1 MGWAGGRDGIRTHD
15 PGVANAVLSQLSY
28 SPIPM
33 NDNNNIITMPEPDL
47 AGQLEKMQR
56 DWDERARQN
65 ARFYVNTERQDWSDA
80 EFFRSGE
87 RTVAEEIMTDM
98 INICQGKDP
107 KRMTVL
113 EIGCGAGRVTRALA
127 QVFGE
132 VYGVDISGEMVRQ
145 AHAATA
151 DLPHVRI
158 VQNNGKDLSVLGRV
172 RFDFAFSSIV
182 FQHIPS
188 RAVIESYVRDV
199 HRLLRAG
206 RLFKFQVQGAMAI
219 DEAPDDTWVGVAFS
233 EAEARAMAQRRGFEM
248 RYGHG
253 GGSQYYWLWFFKP
266 KYPPVAWWY
275 RGNYAAQRIYR
286 KLRNKAWRQGPR

>member
-1 MGWAGGRDGIRTHD
+1 
-15 PGVANAVLSQLSY
+15 
-28 SPIPM
+28 M
-33 NDNNNIITMPEPDL
+33 NDNNNNITMPEPDL
-47 AGQLEKMQR
+47 TVQLEKMQR
-56 DWDERARQN
+56 DWDERAREN
-65 ARFYVNTERQDWSDA
+65 ARFYVNTERQDWTDA

-87 RTVAEEIMTDM
+87 RTVSEEILTDM

-145 AHAATA
+145 ARAALA
-151 DLPHVRI
+151 DLRHVHI
-158 VQNNGKDLSVLGRV
+158 VQNNGKDLSALGKV

-199 HRLLRAG
+199 HRLLRRG
-206 RLFKFQVQGAMAI
+206 RLFKFQVQGGSAL
-219 DEAPDDTWVGVAFS
+219 DTSPDDTWLGAPLS
-233 EAEARAMAQRRGFEM
+233 EQDARDMALRCGFEM
-248 RYGHG
+248 RYGYG
-253 GGSQYYWLWFFKP
+253 AGTQYFWLWFFKP
-266 KYPPVAWWY
+266 KYAPVAWWY
-275 RGNYAAQRIYR
+275 RGKYSSRIAYHRLRSRAARML
-286 KLRNKAWRQGPR
+286 KRQ